1 MRAWL
6 VFRPA
11 IGPGG
16 GSRGATTP
24 VCRTLGRMQDED
36 RKHLDPTA
44 ELHRLLLGGS
54 RRDRRAQGA
63 QLSGMPSDRFSRL
76 WHALGFSEAAEDD
89 AMFTDDDVTALS
101 TLSDLVDAGF
111 LAPGTEASFARALA
125 QPLARLADWQTTL
138 LTEALARDR
147 AGRPDE
153 PGDTPGDVPPAAGG
167 LLSLLRGVQDYVW
180 RRHLAAAVER
190 APTAPADGEER
201 ELAVG
206 FADLVGYTT
215 RTRGMSGAELGV
227 MVEDFEATAAE
238 VVARGGGRVVKTVGD
253 GVLFT
258 AVDPAAAA
266 EIGLSLPELWAA
278 ADRPP
283 LRVGLAHGR
292 VLTRLGDVYSSVVNL
307 ASRLTTVARAGSVLV
322 DRELAVRLRRHPRYQ
337 IEPLQRRS
345 VRGFEDL
352 QPWLVSRRSVDPGAS
367 GPDAP
372 LGGEPDRDGGGYRG
386 RA

>member
-1 MRAWL
+1 
-6 VFRPA
+6 VHDE
-11 IGPGG
+11 GG
-16 GSRGATTP
+16 TR
-24 VCRTLGRMQDED
+24 LN
-36 RKHLDPTA
+36 PTA
-44 ELHRLLLGGS
+44 AGLDRLLLGG
-54 RRDRRAQGA
+54 RRRYTRAQVA
-63 QLSGMPSDRFSRL
+63 QLSGVPPDRFRRL
-76 WHALGFSEAAEDD
+76 WHALGFPEAAEDD
-89 AMFTDDDVTALS
+89 VMFTDDDVAALH
-101 TLSDLVDAGF
+101 TLSDLVGAGF
-111 LAPGTEASFARALA
+111 VAAGTEASFARALA
-125 QPLARLADWQTTL
+125 QPMARLADWQTAL
-138 LTEALARDR
+138 LTGAVARDR
-147 AGRPDE
+147 TLRPDQ
-153 PGDTPGDVPPAAGG
+153 PGTTPGEVPPAADT
-167 LLSLLRGVQDYVW
+167 LLSLLRTMQDYVW

-190 APTAPADGEER
+190 TPTAPTGDEVR

-258 AVDPAAAA
+258 AADPAAAA
-266 EIGLSLPELWAA
+266 EIGLSLPERWAA

-322 DRELAVRLRRHPRYQ
+322 DRELAAQLRRHPGYR

-352 QPWLVSRRSVDPGAS
+352 QPWLVSRSSTDEGSP

-372 LGGEPDRDGGGYRG
+372 PGGSADDVSAQPERRPE
-386 RA
+386 

>member
-1 MRAWL
+1 MHDE
-6 VFRPA
+6 
-11 IGPGG
+11 G
-16 GSRGATTP
+16 
-24 VCRTLGRMQDED
+24 RTR
-36 RKHLDPTA
+36 RDPTA
-44 ELHRLLLGGS
+44 AQLDRLLLGGH
-54 RRDRRAQGA
+54 RRYTRAQVA
-63 QLSGMPSDRFSRL
+63 QLSGLAPDRFRRL
-76 WHALGFSEAAEDD
+76 WHALGFAEAAEDD
-89 AMFTDDDVTALS
+89 VVFTDDDVAALR
-101 TLSDLVDAGF
+101 TLSDLADAGSVG
-111 LAPGTEASFARALA
+111 PGTEASFARALA
-125 QPLARLADWQTTL
+125 QPLARLADWQAPL
-138 LTEALARDR
+138 LTGALARDR
-147 AGRPDE
+147 AGQSDQPGTPSPDE
-153 PGDTPGDVPPAAGG
+153 PPAADA
-167 LLSLLRGVQDYVW
+167 LLSRLREVQDHVW

-190 APTAPADGEER
+190 APTAPPGDEIR

-258 AVDPAAAA
+258 AADPAAAA
-266 EIGLSLPELWAA
+266 EIALSLPERWAA
-278 ADRPP
+278 GDRPP

-322 DRELAVRLRRHPRYQ
+322 DRELAAQLRPDPRYR

-352 QPWLVSRRSVDPGAS
+352 QPWLVSRRGADEEPPGPEAQ
-367 GPDAP
+367 
-372 LGGEPDRDGGGYRG
+372 LGGSAGDVSDGPERRPG
-386 RA
+386 

>member
-1 MRAWL
+1 MH
-6 VFRPA
+6 
-11 IGPGG
+11 GDGG
-16 GSRGATTP
+16 AR
-24 VCRTLGRMQDED
+24 
-36 RKHLDPTA
+36 LDPTNA
-44 ELHRLLLGGS
+44 QLDRLLLGG
-54 RRDRRAQGA
+54 RRRYTRAQMA
-63 QLSGMPSDRFSRL
+63 QLAGLPPDRFRRL
-76 WHALGFSEAAEDD
+76 WHALGFAEVAEDD
-89 AMFTDDDVTALS
+89 VVFTDDDVAALR
-101 TLSDLVDAGF
+101 TLSDLADAG
-111 LAPGTEASFARALA
+111 AVGPGTEASFARALA
-125 QPLARLADWQTTL
+125 QPLARLADWQAPL
-138 LTEALARDR
+138 LTAALARDN
-147 AGRPDE
+147 AGMPDL
-153 PGDTPGDVPPAAGG
+153 PGTPELAADA
-167 LLSLLRGVQDYVW
+167 LLSRLRRVQDHVW

-190 APTAPADGEER
+190 APTAPPGDEIR

-258 AVDPAAAA
+258 ATDPAAAT
-266 EIGLSLPELWAA
+266 EIALSLPERWAA
-278 ADRPP
+278 GDRPP

-322 DRELAVRLRRHPRYQ
+322 DRALAARLRRPPGYR

-352 QPWLVSRRSVDPGAS
+352 QPWLVSRSDADEEPPAPAVGERAADVPDCPGRRP
-367 GPDAP
+367 G
-372 LGGEPDRDGGGYRG
+372 
-386 RA
+386 

>member
-1 MRAWL
+1 
-6 VFRPA
+6 
-11 IGPGG
+11 
-16 GSRGATTP
+16 
-24 VCRTLGRMQDED
+24 MQDEG
-36 RKHLDPTA
+36 RARLDPTA
-44 ELHRLLLGGS
+44 AELDRLLLGG
-54 RRDRRAQGA
+54 RRRYTRAQVA
-63 QLSGMPSDRFSRL
+63 QLSGMPPDRFRGL
-76 WHALGFSEAAEDD
+76 WHALGFPEAAEDD
-89 AMFTDDDVTALS
+89 VMFTDDDVVALH
-101 TLSDLVDAGF
+101 TLSALVDAGF
-111 LAPGTEASFARALA
+111 VAPGSEASFARALA

-138 LTEALARDR
+138 LTSALTSQC
-147 AGRPDE
+147 AGPPQQPD
-153 PGDTPGDVPPAAGG
+153 TTHGDVPPAADA
-167 LLSLLRGVQDYVW
+167 LLSLLRRMQDYVW

-238 VVARGGGRVVKTVGD
+238 VVARGGGRIVKTVGD

-258 AVDPAAAA
+258 AADPAAAT
-266 EIGLSLPELWAA
+266 EIGLSLPERWAA

-322 DRELAVRLRRHPRYQ
+322 DRELASRLRRHPRYR

-352 QPWLVSRRSVDPGAS
+352 QPWLVSRRSADEEPP

-372 LGGEPDRDGGGYRG
+372 LSGSADDVPDNPEPPP
-386 RA
+386 

>member
-1 MRAWL
+1 
-6 VFRPA
+6 VP
-11 IGPGG
+11 
-16 GSRGATTP
+16 
-24 VCRTLGRMQDED
+24 RTLGKVHEGRT
-36 RKHLDPTA
+36 RLDPATA
-44 ELHRLLLGGS
+44 GLDRLLLGGS
-54 RRDRRAQGA
+54 RRYDRAQVA
-63 QLSGMPSDRFSRL
+63 QLSGMPPDRFRRL
-76 WHALGFSEAAEDD
+76 WHALGFPEAAEDD
-89 AMFTDDDVTALS
+89 VMFTDDDVAALH

-111 LAPGTEASFARALA
+111 LDPGTEASFARALA

-147 AGRPDE
+147 AGRPDQ
-153 PGDTPGDVPPAAGG
+153 PGSTPGDVPPAAEG

-190 APTAPADGEER
+190 APTAPTGGEER

-238 VVARGGGRVVKTVGD
+238 VVARGGGRVVKNVGD

-258 AVDPAAAA
+258 AADPAAAT
-266 EIGLSLPELWAA
+266 EIGLSLPERWAA
-278 ADRPP
+278 GDRPP

-322 DRELAVRLRRHPRYQ
+322 DRELAARLRQHPRYR

-352 QPWLVSRRSVDPGAS
+352 QPWLVSRRSADEEPQ

-372 LGGEPDRDGGGYRG
+372 LGGSADVSDRPERRPG
-386 RA
+386 

>member
-1 MRAWL
+1 
-6 VFRPA
+6 
-11 IGPGG
+11 
-16 GSRGATTP
+16 
-24 VCRTLGRMQDED
+24 MQDEGGT
-36 RKHLDPTA
+36 RLNPTA
-44 ELHRLLLGGS
+44 AELDRLLLGG
-54 RRDRRAQGA
+54 RRRYTRAQVA
-63 QLSGMPSDRFSRL
+63 QLSGVPPDRFRRL
-76 WHALGFSEAAEDD
+76 WHALGFPEAAADD
-89 AMFTDDDVTALS
+89 VMFTDDDVAALH

-111 LAPGTEASFARALA
+111 VAPGTEASFARALA

-138 LTEALARDR
+138 LTAALARDR
-147 AGRPDE
+147 AGRPDQ
-153 PGDTPGDVPPAAGG
+153 PGTTPADVPTAADA
-167 LLSLLRGVQDYVW
+167 LLSLLRRLQDYVW

-190 APTAPADGEER
+190 TPNAPAGGEER

-238 VVARGGGRVVKTVGD
+238 VVARGGGQVVKNVGD

-258 AVDPAAAA
+258 AADPAAAA
-266 EIGLSLPELWAA
+266 EIGLSLPERWAT

-283 LRVGLAHGR
+283 LRVGLAHGW
-292 VLTRLGDVYSSVVNL
+292 VLTQLGDVYSSVVNL

-322 DRELAVRLRRHPRYQ
+322 DRELAARLRRHPRYR

-352 QPWLVSRRSVDPGAS
+352 QPWLVSRRSADEGPP

-372 LGGEPDRDGGGYRG
+372 LGGSADDVSDPPERRPG
-386 RA
+386 

>member
-11 IGPGG
+11 IGPGA
-16 GSRGATTP
+16 GSRGATPP

-44 ELHRLLLGGS
+44 ELHRLLLGGP
-54 RRDRRAQGA
+54 RRYTRAQVA
-63 QLSGMPSDRFSRL
+63 QLSGTPPDRFRRL
-76 WHALGFSEAAEDD
+76 WHALGFPEAAEDD
-89 AMFTDDDVTALS
+89 VIFTDDDVAALH

-111 LAPGTEASFARALA
+111 VAPGTEASFARALA
-125 QPLARLADWQTTL
+125 QPLARLADWQTAL
-138 LTEALARDR
+138 LTGALARDR
-147 AGRPDE
+147 AGRPDL
-153 PGDTPGDVPPAAGG
+153 PGTAPEDVPLTADA
-167 LLSLLRGVQDYVW
+167 LLSLLRTVQNYVW

-292 VLTRLGDVYSSVVNL
+292 VLTRLGDVYSSVVSL

-322 DRELAVRLRRHPRYQ
+322 ARQQSLRLRGRPGNQ
-337 IEPLQRRS
+337 IVPLQRRS

-352 QPWLVSRRSVDPGAS
+352 KPWLVSRRSADPGAS

-372 LGGEPDRDGGGYRG
+372 LGGNTDDVGGTHRG
-386 RA
+386 VT

>member
-1 MRAWL
+1 MCTRL
-6 VFRPA
+6 GSGPA
-11 IGPGG
+11 TGPWSADPRHDHTG
-16 GSRGATTP
+16 
-24 VCRTLGRMQDED
+24 VCRTLGRVHDD
-36 RKHLDPTA
+36 GRTRVALTTA
-44 ELHRLLLGGS
+44 ELDRLLLGG
-54 RRDRRAQGA
+54 RRRYTRAQVA
-63 QLSGMPSDRFSRL
+63 QLSSMPPDSFRRL

-89 AMFTDDDVTALS
+89 VLFTDDDVAALRA
-101 TLSDLVDAGF
+101 LSDLVDAGF
-111 LAPGTEASFARALA
+111 VAPGTEASFARALA

-138 LTEALARDR
+138 LTGALARDR
-147 AGRPDE
+147 DGRTDR
-153 PGDTPGDVPPAAGG
+153 PGTTPGDVPPAADA
-167 LLSLLRGVQDYVW
+167 LLSLLRDVQDYVW
-180 RRHLAAAVER
+180 RRHLAAAVDR
-190 APTAPADGEER
+190 APTSPAGGEER

-258 AVDPAAAA
+258 AADPAAAA
-266 EIGLSLPELWAA
+266 EIGLSLPERWGAV
-278 ADRPP
+278 DRPP

-322 DRELAVRLRRHPRYQ
+322 DRELAARLRQHPGYQ

-352 QPWLVSRRSVDPGAS
+352 QPWLVSRRSPDE

-372 LGGEPDRDGGGYRG
+372 PGESADDVSDRPERRPG
-386 RA
+386 

>member
-1 MRAWL
+1 
-6 VFRPA
+6 
-11 IGPGG
+11 
-16 GSRGATTP
+16 
-24 VCRTLGRMQDED
+24 
-36 RKHLDPTA
+36 
-44 ELHRLLLGGS
+44 
-54 RRDRRAQGA
+54 
-63 QLSGMPSDRFSRL
+63 
-76 WHALGFSEAAEDD
+76 
-89 AMFTDDDVTALS
+89 MFTDGDVAALHA
-101 TLSDLVDAGF
+101 LADLVHAGF
-111 LAPGTEASFARALA
+111 VAPGTEASFARALA

-138 LTEALARDR
+138 FTAALARDGT
-147 AGRPDE
+147 GRPDR
-153 PGDTPGDVPPAAGG
+153 PGTPPGDVPPTADA
-167 LLSLLRGVQDYVW
+167 LLSMLRTVQDYVW
-180 RRHLAAAVER
+180 RRHLAAAAER
-190 APTAPADGEER
+190 APTAPAGGEVR

-238 VVARGGGRVVKTVGD
+238 VVARGGGRVVKNVGD

-258 AVDPAAAA
+258 AADPAAAA
-266 EIGLSLPELWAA
+266 EIGLSLPERWAA

-322 DRELAVRLRRHPRYQ
+322 DRELAAQLRQHPGYR

-352 QPWLVSRRSVDPGAS
+352 QPWLVSRRGADQES
-367 GPDAP
+367 PNSDAP
-372 LGGEPDRDGGGYRG
+372 LGGRAGDVSDGPERRPG
-386 RA
+386 

>member
-1 MRAWL
+1 VDDEA
-6 VFRPA
+6 RPR
-11 IGPGG
+11 P
-16 GSRGATTP
+16 
-24 VCRTLGRMQDED
+24 
-36 RKHLDPTA
+36 DPTA
-44 ELHRLLLGGS
+44 AGLDRLLLGGS
-54 RRDRRAQGA
+54 RRYTRAQVTR
-63 QLSGMPSDRFSRL
+63 LSGMPPDRFSRL

-111 LAPGTEASFARALA
+111 VAPGTEASFARALA
-125 QPLARLADWQTTL
+125 QPLARLADWQTAL
-138 LTEALARDR
+138 LTGALARDR
-147 AGRPDE
+147 AGPPARP
-153 PGDTPGDVPPAAGG
+153 GTPPRDVPPTADA
-167 LLSLLRGVQDYVW
+167 LLSLLRGLQDYVW
-180 RRHLAAAVER
+180 RRHLAAAVEQ
-190 APTAPADGEER
+190 APTAPGAGEVR

-258 AVDPAAAA
+258 AADPAAAT
-266 EIGLSLPELWAA
+266 EIGLSLPERWAT

-292 VLTRLGDVYSSVVNL
+292 VLTQLGDVYSSVVNL

-322 DRELAVRLRRHPRYQ
+322 DRELAARLRRDPRYRIQ
-337 IEPLQRRS
+337 PLQRRS

-352 QPWLVSRRSVDPGAS
+352 QPWLVSRRSPDDGPHE
-367 GPDAP
+367 PDAP
-372 LGGEPDRDGGGYRG
+372 PG
-386 RA
+386 

>member
-1 MRAWL
+1 MPPDA
-6 VFRPA
+6 FR
-11 IGPGG
+11 
-16 GSRGATTP
+16 
-24 VCRTLGRMQDED
+24 
-36 RKHLDPTA
+36 
-44 ELHRLLLGGS
+44 
-54 RRDRRAQGA
+54 
-63 QLSGMPSDRFSRL
+63 RL

-89 AMFTDDDVTALS
+89 AVFTDGDVAALHA
-101 TLSDLVDAGF
+101 LADLVHAGF
-111 LAPGTEASFARALA
+111 VAPGTEASFARALA

-138 LTEALARDR
+138 LASALARDR
-147 AGRPDE
+147 DGEPDRAG
-153 PGDTPGDVPPAAGG
+153 
-167 LLSLLRGVQDYVW
+167 
-180 RRHLAAAVER
+180 
-190 APTAPADGEER
+190 GEER

-258 AVDPAAAA
+258 AADPAAAA
-266 EIGLSLPELWAA
+266 EIGLSLPERWGAV
-278 ADRPP
+278 DRPP

-322 DRELAVRLRRHPRYQ
+322 DRELAGRLRQHPGYR

-345 VRGFEDL
+345 VRGFDDL
-352 QPWLVSRRSVDPGAS
+352 QPWLVSRCSATDIPPVPTERSS
-367 GPDAP
+367 
-372 LGGEPDRDGGGYRG
+372 
-386 RA
+386 

>member
-1 MRAWL
+1 MH
-6 VFRPA
+6 
-11 IGPGG
+11 
-16 GSRGATTP
+16 
-24 VCRTLGRMQDED
+24 DED
-36 RKHLDPTA
+36 RTRPTRTEA
-44 ELHRLLLGGS
+44 ELGRLLLGGP
-54 RRDRRAQGA
+54 RRYTRAEVTELCGVPPDA
-63 QLSGMPSDRFSRL
+63 FRRL

-89 AMFTDDDVTALS
+89 AVFTDGDVAALHA
-101 TLSDLVDAGF
+101 LAALVHAGF
-111 LAPGTEASFARALA
+111 VAPGTEASFARALA

-138 LTEALARDR
+138 LTSALARDR
-147 AGRPDE
+147 DGEPDRADRTT
-153 PGDTPGDVPPAAGG
+153 GDLSPAA
-167 LLSLLRGVQDYVW
+167 LLSLLREVQDQVW

-190 APTAPADGEER
+190 TPAAPAGGEER

-215 RTRGMSGAELGV
+215 RTRGMSGAELAV

-258 AVDPAAAA
+258 AADPAAAA
-266 EIGLSLPELWAA
+266 EIGLSLPERWGAV
-278 ADRPP
+278 DRPP

-322 DRELAVRLRRHPRYQ
+322 DRELAARLRQHPGYR

-345 VRGFEDL
+345 VRGFDDL
-352 QPWLVSRRSVDPGAS
+352 QPWLVSRCSATD
-367 GPDAP
+367 GPPEPPAP
-372 LGGEPDRDGGGYRG
+372 LDSVERPT
-386 RA
+386 

>member
-1 MRAWL
+1 
-6 VFRPA
+6 V
-11 IGPGG
+11 
-16 GSRGATTP
+16 GATP
-24 VCRTLGRMQDED
+24 RVCRTLGRVHDEGAT
-36 RKHLDPTA
+36 HLDPTTA
-44 ELHRLLLGGS
+44 GLDRLLLGG
-54 RRDRRAQGA
+54 RRRYTRAGVA
-63 QLSGMPSDRFSRL
+63 ERSGVPPDRFRRL
-76 WHALGFSEAAEDD
+76 WHALGFPEAAEDD
-89 AMFTDDDVTALS
+89 VMFTDDDVAALH

-111 LAPGTEASFARALA
+111 VAPGTEASFARALA
-125 QPLARLADWQTTL
+125 QPLARLADWQTALFTG
-138 LTEALARDR
+138 ALARDR
-147 AGRPDE
+147 AGRPGTI
-153 PGDTPGDVPPAAGG
+153 PGDAPPAADT
-167 LLSLLRGVQDYVW
+167 LLSLLRSVQDYVW

-190 APTAPADGEER
+190 TPTAPTGDEVR

-258 AVDPAAAA
+258 AADPAAAA
-266 EIGLSLPELWAA
+266 EIGLSLPERWAT

-292 VLTRLGDVYSSVVNL
+292 VLTQLGDVYSSVVNL

-322 DRELAVRLRRHPRYQ
+322 DRELAARLRRHPSYR

-352 QPWLVSRRSVDPGAS
+352 QPWLVSRRSADDDS
-367 GPDAP
+367 DAP
-372 LGGEPDRDGGGYRG
+372 GPRPG
-386 RA
+386 

>member
-1 MRAWL
+1 
-6 VFRPA
+6 VHDE
-11 IGPGG
+11 G
-16 GSRGATTP
+16 
-24 VCRTLGRMQDED
+24 RTR
-36 RKHLDPTA
+36 RDPTA
-44 ELHRLLLGGS
+44 ARLDRLLLGGH
-54 RRDRRAQGA
+54 RRYTRAQVA
-63 QLSGMPSDRFSRL
+63 QLSGLAPDRFRRL
-76 WHALGFSEAAEDD
+76 WHALGFAEAAEDD
-89 AMFTDDDVTALS
+89 VVFTDDDVAALR
-101 TLSDLVDAGF
+101 TLSDLADAGSVG
-111 LAPGTEASFARALA
+111 PGTEASFARALA
-125 QPLARLADWQTTL
+125 QPLARLADWQAPL
-138 LTEALARDR
+138 LTGALARDR
-147 AGRPDE
+147 AGQPDQPGTPSPDE
-153 PGDTPGDVPPAAGG
+153 PPAADA
-167 LLSLLRGVQDYVW
+167 LLSRLREVQDHVW

-190 APTAPADGEER
+190 APTAPPGDEIR

-258 AVDPAAAA
+258 AADPAAAA

-292 VLTRLGDVYSSVVNL
+292 VLTQLGDVYSSVVNL

-322 DRELAVRLRRHPRYQ
+322 DRELAVRLRRHPSYR

-345 VRGFEDL
+345 VRGFDDL
-352 QPWLVSRRSVDPGAS
+352 QPWLVSRRGVDDDADAD
-367 GPDAP
+367 PDAGQVVTP
-372 LGGEPDRDGGGYRG
+372 G
-386 RA
+386 